1 MTTLVCCLL
10 ELKNGMQKMS
20 ETLHPRPQLTRAR
33 WIDLDGPWG
42 FAYDDDACGLDE
54 KWQEKEEV
62 FTRTIQVPYPPES
75 SASGIGDNGFHAI
88 VWYRRIFEV
97 SPEDAEKRLLLHC
110 GAIDYYAQI
119 WVNGQLVARHE
130 GGQTPITADIR
141 TALRSVG
148 EQVV

>member
-42 FAYDDDACGLDE
+42 FAYDDDACGLDK

-88 VWYRRIFEV
+88 IWYRRTFEV

-110 GAIDYYAQI
+110 GVDWPPPPAA
-119 WVNGQLVARHE
+119 G
-130 GGQTPITADIR
+130 
-141 TALRSVG
+141 LRPHPRR
-148 EQVV
+148 QRQAA